1 MSGSENSESDTLAAT
16 PSPLVLV
23 VDDDDAIRDALK
35 DLLAEAGFATVSA
48 RNGLDALH
56 VLNEL
61 EAPPTLIFLDLM
73 MPVMDGWTFCEV
85 RRRNGSLREIPVVAL
100 SAVPITES
108 NRPDGINAFL
118 AKPIDVNDLTWI
130 ALRLAGRKN
139 PLLPAEQ
146 RQHPQPATFC

>member
-1 MSGSENSESDTLAAT
+1 MSGSENRESDTLAAT

-23 VDDDDAIRDALK
+23 VDDDDAIRDALI

-61 EAPPTLIFLDLM
+61 EAPPTLIFVDLM
-73 MPVMDGWTFCEV
+73 MPVMDGWTFCEI

-139 PLLPAEQ
+139 SLLRAEQ